1 MTTLLP
7 NAKQQFVD
15 ALGVPLGLGQVFF
28 YVPGTT
34 TFKNTWQ
41 DNQQVTLNANPV
53 QLDSAGRAIVFGSG
67 DYRQIVQDKNANTIW
82 DQISSSPGTDLA
94 PILAASSGATQ
105 IGTIQS
111 GAGAVAQTVATAL
124 AAMVTAKQYGVV
136 GNAVTNDATAF
147 GNAVTAAIPAGA
159 LALTSPT
166 SVGSTRPSLSGVQM
180 LGNKAV
186 FYDLGTGLG
195 KMVANRRGRDLG
207 QKVLGRAYLARF
219 WNFLSLFGVTYTAVV
234 YMTGDSVTA
243 SYTGPILQSFML
255 GVPGIGAV
263 ANNAISGTTIE
274 QWRTG
279 TGAFAASGK
288 AMSDWIAA
296 PTDVLYIA
304 FGINTPYFGGTPA
317 QFAASLDSALASI
330 RAVRDVTVTS
340 IIVALPLASRDG
352 GAMTIEG
359 GWKRDEYYVYS
370 LRELCE
376 PLIDKYKICLYD
388 QSLETPETGFDVSG
402 VTQPNIWIDTNGV
415 HPLLGNKYFLAG
427 QIFDAVVPTSLRSAT
442 ITNLNGSADVTP
454 ATGFTLPGLEN
465 MRAVRYG
472 SSVIADG
479 YVAMTTPTALTNGQ
493 SIATLG
499 VNYNATRPVW
509 MLDLLC
515 FNGGTWELIRGSF
528 DSATRI
534 VKTMST
540 TVMSPQRVYLYGA
553 WNAS

>member
-94 PILAASSGATQ
+94 PILAASSGATL

-111 GAGAVAQTVATAL
+111 GAGAVVRTVAAAL
-124 AAMVTAKQYGVV
+124 SDMVTAKQYGVV

-207 QKVLGRAYLARF
+207 QKVLGRAYLARL
-219 WNFLSLFGVTYTAVV
+219 WNFLSLFGVNYTASV

-243 SYTGPILQSFML
+243 GYVGPILQGYL
-255 GVPGIGAV
+255 TQLVGIGSV
-263 ANNAISGTTIE
+263 VNNAISGTTIE

-288 AMSDWIAA
+288 ALSDWIAA

-317 QFAASLDSALASI
+317 QFATSLDSALASI
-330 RAVRDVTVTS
+330 RAVRDISQTS
-340 IIVALPLASRDG
+340 IVVVLPLASRDG

-359 GWKRDEYYVYS
+359 GWKRDEYFVYS

-376 PLIDKYKICLYD
+376 PLVDKYKICLYD
-388 QSLETPETGFDVSG
+388 PTVDVPESNPELPAGANG
-402 VTQPNIWIDTNGV
+402 LIWLDTNGV
-415 HPLLGNKYFLAG
+415 HPVYGHKYFLAG
-427 QIFDAVVPTSLRSAT
+427 QIFDTIVPNALRSN
-442 ITNLNGSADVTP
+442 IVTYDGTAPVVP
-454 ATGFTLPGLEN
+454 ATGFTLPALEP
-465 MRAVRYG
+465 MRTVR
-472 SSVIADG
+472 SKTSVISDG
-479 YVAMTTPTALTNGQ
+479 YVAMTTPAALTAGQ
-493 SIATLG
+493 AIATVA
-499 VNYNATRPVW
+499 VNFSPFVYSRYVVLQLYNGA
-509 MLDLLC
+509 
-515 FNGGTWELIRGSF
+515 WETIRGEI
-528 DSATRI
+528 DNTTRI
-534 VKTMST
+534 VKTGST
-540 TVMSPQRVYLYGA
+540 SVMSPTRVYFYGA